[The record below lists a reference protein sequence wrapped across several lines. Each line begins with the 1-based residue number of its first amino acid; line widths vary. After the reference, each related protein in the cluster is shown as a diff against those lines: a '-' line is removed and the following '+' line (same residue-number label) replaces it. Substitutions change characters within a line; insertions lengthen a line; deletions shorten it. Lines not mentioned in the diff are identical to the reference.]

1 MTARE
6 LVVGWLRDTA
16 EELKELSDRL
26 ERGENLDTIL
36 GEASKIANDTI
47 KMVVEERNRTG

>member
-1 MTARE
+1 MTIRE